1 MSWFI
6 LQKVHLLYDHF
17 HLLKLLRI
25 SMVQC
30 IANEGLPLVNQAM
43 DVANDQVQYL
53 DPSFFNPINFACTYL
68 KILL

>member
-1 MSWFI
+1 
-6 LQKVHLLYDHF
+6 
-17 HLLKLLRI
+17 
-25 SMVQC
+25 MVQC
-30 IANEGLPLVNQAM
+30 VANEGLPLVNQAM